1 MVEIALLKH
10 MLSITMMVLGLLKN
24 MSMMMMMMM
33 MTACNLVI
41 NQP

>member
-24 MSMMMMMMM
+24 MSMMMMMI
-33 MTACNLVI
+33 ACNLEI